1 MPDEKVLCYGSCER
15 IGIDGIFSYNNL
27 LLNKSNK
34 EPHTMQDHLS
44 AFKIMMDFLVSED
57 AKLVKSF
64 DEIEAIGHRF
74 AHGFNKLTDS
84 CLINDD
90 VLEIMKSL
98 CNMAPLH
105 NPPAINCI
113 EACKKI
119 FSHHP
124 LQVAVFDTAFY
135 KDLLPKVYT
144 YPIPTRYFQKY
155 GIRKIG
161 FHGISHKF
169 VTQEIL
175 NKSNKNRKII
185 ICHLGNGCSV
195 TCVKDG
201 VAYDTSLGFGSYS
214 GLLMGTRCGDM
225 DPAVIFYIMRKEK
238 LSVDEMENILIGK
251 SGLSGISGG
260 YSDNRELTNMA
271 MSGHQEATLALQVQA
286 YQVKKYIG
294 SFVAAMGGIDVLVFT
309 AGIGQYSSEL
319 RQEICDGLG
328 YMGIILDLDLN
339 KKFNGEKALISSEGS
354 KTQIWILPT
363 NEELLIAQD
372 TYRIVNEQR
381 I

>member
-1 MPDEKVLCYGSCER
+1 
-15 IGIDGIFSYNNL
+15 
-27 LLNKSNK
+27 
-34 EPHTMQDHLS
+34 
-44 AFKIMMDFLVSED
+44 
-57 AKLVKSF
+57 
-64 DEIEAIGHRF
+64 
-74 AHGFNKLTDS
+74 
-84 CLINDD
+84 
-90 VLEIMKSL
+90 
-98 CNMAPLH
+98 MAPLH

-135 KDLLPKVYT
+135 KNLLPKVYT
-144 YPIPTRYFQKY
+144 YPIPMEYFQKY

-175 NKSNKNRKII
+175 KKSNKNKKII

-225 DPAVIFYIMRKEK
+225 DPAIIFYIMRNEK

-251 SGLSGISGG
+251 SGLFGISGG
-260 YSDNRELTNMA
+260 YSDNRELTDMA
-271 MSGHQEATLALQVQA
+271 MRGHQEATLALQVQA

-309 AGIGQYSSEL
+309 AGMGQYSSEL
-319 RQEICDGLG
+319 RQEICDGLD
-328 YMGIILDLDLN
+328 YMGIVLNPDLN
-339 KKFNGEKALISSEGS
+339 KEFNGKQALISSERS
-354 KTQIWILPT
+354 KAQIWILPT

-372 TYRIVNEQR
+372 TYKIVNEQKM
-381 I
+381 